1 MNIKIRRIN
10 GSTFTKEDR
19 LEVLLDTNG
28 KDLHRCDVTVVS
40 VDGVDITH
48 GGGGA
53 SGEYLHYKSSDRDAN
68 DAGIIDYTNTEISV
82 EQLEKGASVIK
93 VVYLIVTK
101 EDADKNL
108 IPFTEWMERKTLAE
122 ESGETFSEEEP
133 MMLEALLESSHLSLA
148 WNDDA
153 FV

>member
-28 KDLHRCDVTVVS
+28 KDLHICEVTVES

-53 SGEYLHYKSSDRDAN
+53 SGEYLHYKSADRDAN
-68 DAGIIDYTNTEISV
+68 DAGIIDYTNTEINV
-82 EQLEKGASVIK
+82 EQLEKGSSIIK
-93 VVYLIVTK
+93 VVYLIITK
-101 EDADKNL
+101 EDADANL
-108 IPFTEWMERKTLAE
+108 IAHTAWTARKTVAAE
-122 ESGETFSEEEP
+122 SEETFSEEEP
-133 MMLEALLESSHLSLA
+133 RTTETLLSSSPLSLE